1 MNYTPP
7 RTTVAQYITIDVNG
21 SGKTQREIAQ
31 EAGFPNP
38 NIISMFKTGATRL
51 PLDRVGPLAKALE
64 IDSAHLLRLVMRE
77 YAPATLLAIENALKT
92 IVLTANEVDLIRAY
106 RRVNGDRDGRVTVV
120 KRDSVLSVVAA

>member
-1 MNYTPP
+1 
-7 RTTVAQYITIDVNG
+7 
-21 SGKTQREIAQ
+21 
-31 EAGFPNP
+31 
-38 NIISMFKTGATRL
+38 
-51 PLDRVGPLAKALE
+51 
-64 IDSAHLLRLVMRE
+64 MRE

>member
-1 MNYTPP
+1 MTYTPP
-7 RTTVAQYITIDVNG
+7 RTTVAQYITIEVNG

-64 IDSAHLLRLVMRE
+64 IDSAYLLRKVMLE

-92 IVLTANEVDLIRAY
+92 VLLTANEVELIRAY

-120 KRDSVLSVVAA
+120 KRDSVLSVFAA

>member
-51 PLDRVGPLAKALE
+51 PLD
-64 IDSAHLLRLVMRE
+64 
-77 YAPATLLAIENALKT
+77 
-92 IVLTANEVDLIRAY
+92 
-106 RRVNGDRDGRVTVV
+106 
-120 KRDSVLSVVAA
+120 

>member
-1 MNYTPP
+1 MTKNPH
-7 RTTVAQYITIDVNG
+7 RATVAQYITIEVNG
-21 SGKTQREIAQ
+21 SGKTQREIAE

-38 NIISMFKTGATRL
+38 NTISMFKTGATRL

-64 IDSAHLLRLVMRE
+64 IDSAYLLRLVMLEYFPETWRE
-77 YAPATLLAIENALKT
+77 VETALKT
-92 IVLTANEVDLIRAY
+92 IVLTANEIELIRAY